1 MNHLIL
7 KKLVSLIELMANKTK
22 VEDLKKILVSLNTY
36 PKVNELTDE
45 DNLFAKGALDSL
57 ILIQYVL
64 AIEDHFKIRFDSE
77 KITYENFTSLNK
89 ISQLF

>member
-1 MNHLIL
+1 M
-7 KKLVSLIELMANKTK
+7 LMANKSK
-22 VEDLKKILVSLNTY
+22 VEDLKKILISLNTY

-57 ILIQYVL
+57 ILIQFVL
-64 AIEDHFKIRFDSE
+64 AIEDHFKIRFPNE
-77 KITYENFTSLNK
+77 KITYENFTNFKS

>member
-7 KKLVSLIELMANKTK
+7 KKLMSLIKSMANKSK

-36 PKVNELTDE
+36 PKVNELTEE

-64 AIEDHFKIRFDSE
+64 AIEDHFKIRFANE
-77 KITYENFTSLNK
+77 KITYENFTNFK
-89 ISQLF
+89 TISQLL